1 MSPPPTPGVTRNCS
15 TQPAVEPL
23 AQTTVQYPHQLLK
36 RARVRAANDEI
47 SLRSLL
53 ITALEA
59 ELERRDKRDEQ
70 RRARA
75 DRRLAAKRG

>member
-1 MSPPPTPGVTRNCS
+1 M
-15 TQPAVEPL
+15 

-53 ITALEA
+53 IAALEA
-59 ELERRDKRDEQ
+59 ELDRRDKKDLQ

-75 DRRLAAKRG
+75 ERRLATKRG